1 MDGLP
6 SALIAL
12 IQSSEILLPCDSFD
26 LPIASIYS
34 YILVLSLEFD
44 VLQHQRKKKMVQEA
58 GKKKA
63 IHMKNICFQEFHQF
77 LF

>member
-1 MDGLP
+1 MYVIP

-12 IQSSEILLPCDSFD
+12 VQSSEILFPCDSFD
-26 LPIASIYS
+26 LSIASIYS
-34 YILVLSLEFD
+34 YSLVLCLEFD
-44 VLQHQRKKKMVQEA
+44 VLQHQSKKKMVQEA

-63 IHMKNICFQEFHQF
+63 IHMKNIFFQEFHQF